1 MVAAERTQRRDRI
14 AIAGSI
20 AIHLCVLTLA
30 TITILR
36 PAVPLGE
43 PDERTLFTSLLHIQ
57 HIAPPRHAARPHAV
71 AAAARPVPHAVRPV
85 VIHAAV
91 TREHASHALLV
102 KAEHRA
108 AAVVLIVPT
117 EPPKRVQPAV
127 AEAAPAPAAIA
138 PRAAP
143 GAVAATSAP
152 SAAPAAAQVAVQRDE
167 GIGNFGET
175 YPASI
180 DPALRGTVLAGVNG
194 VVVRIAVDEN
204 GRPVSVEFVRAP
216 ADPAQRDELRSR
228 LLAAHFIPAAC
239 NGLRC
244 AGTVELK
251 S

>member
-1 MVAAERTQRRDRI
+1 MVAAERTSRRDRI

-36 PAVPLGE
+36 PAIPLGE
-43 PDERTLFTSLLHIQ
+43 PDERTLFTSLLRIQ
-57 HIAPPRHAARPHAV
+57 HVAPPRHAARPHAV
-71 AAAARPVPHAVRPV
+71 AAAARPVPQAVRPV

-91 TREHASHALLV
+91 TRERASHALLV

-108 AAVVLIVPT
+108 AAVALIVPT
-117 EPPKRVQPAV
+117 EPPKRVQAAV
-127 AEAAPAPAAIA
+127 VDAAPATATAV
-138 PRAAP
+138 PRAA
-143 GAVAATSAP
+143 AAATSAP
-152 SAAPAAAQVAVQRDE
+152 SAAPAAPAQVAVQRDE

-194 VVVRIAVDEN
+194 VVVRVAVDEY
-204 GRPVSVEFVRAP
+204 GRPTSVEFVRAP
-216 ADPAQRDELRSR
+216 ADAAQRDELRSR
-228 LLAAHFIPAAC
+228 LLAARFIPAAC

-244 AGTVELK
+244 SGTVELK
-251 S
+251 T